1 VLITEAPYVGRTE
14 LSWKIFQIRHK
25 RKNAEEESREILDKR
40 EREREGA

>member
-1 VLITEAPYVGRTE
+1 LEN
-14 LSWKIFQIRHK
+14 LSNQAQ